1 MTVDQKY
8 KRLDRVF
15 GLSITGSFDQFR
27 DRLARYSPFS
37 AKHTLFPFMVVEA
50 KSEKSE
56 SGFHDIEQQTA
67 LSIRTCLKIQ
77 IDLEMESNQVLD
89 PLVWFF
95 GFRGDEWR
103 LYVALPVNDRT
114 VRSRSLEME
123 DFNRWTDIR
132 RKLSI
137 VGTGAYPGLTRRC
150 NCY

>member
-1 MTVDQKY
+1 
-8 KRLDRVF
+8 
-15 GLSITGSFDQFR
+15 
-27 DRLARYSPFS
+27 
-37 AKHTLFPFMVVEA
+37 MVVEA

-67 LSIRTCLKIQ
+67 LSIRTCLRIQ

-114 VRSRSLEME
+114 VSLLALGME
-123 DFNRWTDIR
+123 KFKSFD
-132 RKLSI
+132 
-137 VGTGAYPGLTRRC
+137 
-150 NCY
+150 